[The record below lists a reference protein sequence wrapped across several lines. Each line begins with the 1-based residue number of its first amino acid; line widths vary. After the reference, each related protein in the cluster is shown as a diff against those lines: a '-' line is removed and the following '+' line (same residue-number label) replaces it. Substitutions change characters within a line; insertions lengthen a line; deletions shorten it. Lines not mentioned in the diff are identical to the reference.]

1 MKESK
6 KYIEEILEDI
16 KQRLYMLYDSVNL
29 YFLSFI
35 EKANFNSTLD
45 DYFYEIKNF
54 NYNDFWKYFKSIV
67 NIKQFLYK
75 NTNMT

>member
-16 KQRLYMLYDSVNL
+16 KQRLNMLYDSVDL

-45 DYFYEIKNF
+45 DYFYEIKILTIMIF
-54 NYNDFWKYFKSIV
+54 G
-67 NIKQFLYK
+67 
-75 NTNMT
+75 NTLKVLLL

>member
-16 KQRLYMLYDSVNL
+16 KQRLNMLYDSVDL

-45 DYFYEIKNF
+45 DYFYEIKIF
-54 NYNDFWKYFKSIV
+54 TIMIFG
-67 NIKQFLYK
+67 
-75 NTNMT
+75 NTLKVLLI

>member
-1 MKESK
+1 MKKSK

-16 KQRLYMLYDSVNL
+16 KQRLNMLYDSVDL

-35 EKANFNSTLD
+35 EKANFNLTLN

-67 NIKQFLYK
+67 NIKQFFYK